1 MNTYHQD
8 SYLTRHTLLHR
19 VQTQFDESAWKDF
32 IQQYQAYIYTIINRM
47 NIRSA
52 DADDLYQKILLK
64 LWNKVPDIDLKKMKR
79 FRSYLAAVVR
89 NCVNDYFR
97 STIREHNNEESFLN
111 HEASMGRRFSPPD
124 IEELIETE
132 WHNHIAARA
141 FENISIYFSEQAIE
155 IFKRSLSEDIKDI
168 ANDLNM
174 PLSTAYRLKNR
185 VKDNLL
191 KEISALNEYLG

>member
-1 MNTYHQD
+1 
-8 SYLTRHTLLHR
+8 
-19 VQTQFDESAWKDF
+19 
-32 IQQYQAYIYTIINRM
+32 
-47 NIRSA
+47 
-52 DADDLYQKILLK
+52 
-64 LWNKVPDIDLKKMKR
+64 MKR